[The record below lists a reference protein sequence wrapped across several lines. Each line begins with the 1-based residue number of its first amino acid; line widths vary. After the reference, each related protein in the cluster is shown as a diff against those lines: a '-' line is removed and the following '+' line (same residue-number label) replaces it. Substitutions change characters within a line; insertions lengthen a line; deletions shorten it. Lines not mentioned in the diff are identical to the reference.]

1 MTTLPPTQNQTPLPA
16 QWRLLRH
23 PAARGAHNMAV
34 DAAILEMVVEGKS
47 PPTLRFYDWEPAC
60 LSLGFAQHYA
70 DIDLAAQAARGWDV
84 VRRPTGGRA
93 ILHTDELTYSVIGA
107 SDEPRLA
114 GGVLESYKRL
124 SEGLMAA
131 LKLLG
136 LPVERQPMHE
146 GPGLGDADN
155 PVCFEVPSDYEITLH
170 GKKIIGSAQARRKG
184 GVLQHGSLPLFG
196 DIGRITEILTYPSTE
211 RQQQSAERVRARAA
225 TVEEGLGRRV
235 SFDTAAEAFIQAFAE
250 TLNIEFIEGE
260 LSADEHAATERWLA
274 ERYANPAWTERA

>member
-1 MTTLPPTQNQTPLPA
+1 MLPNLPSA

-34 DAAILEMVVEGKS
+34 DAAILEGVVEGTS
-47 PPTLRFYDWEPAC
+47 PPTLRFYDWDPAC
-60 LSLGFAQHYA
+60 LSLGFAQRFDDVDEEA
-70 DIDLAAQAARGWDV
+70 RAARGWDV

-93 ILHTDELTYSVIGA
+93 ILHTDELTYSVIGPNN
-107 SDEPRLA
+107 EPRLV

-124 SEGLMAA
+124 SDALMQA

-136 LPVERQPMHE
+136 LPVEQQPMHVGIAE
-146 GPGLGDADN
+146 GNGAGEEDN
-155 PVCFEVPSDYEITLH
+155 PVCFEVPSDYEITMH

-184 GVLQHGSLPLFG
+184 GVLQHGSLPLVG
-196 DIGRITEILTYPSTE
+196 DIARITEILHYPSEE
-211 RQQQSAERVRARAA
+211 RRHLAAERVRARAA

-235 SFDTAAEAFIQAFAE
+235 SIEEAANAFRRGFSE

-260 LSADEHAATERWLA
+260 LTQEEQAATERWLA
-274 ERYANPAWTERA
+274 ARYAAPEWTQRS

>member
-1 MTTLPPTQNQTPLPA
+1 MEDLPRA

-23 PAARGAHNMAV
+23 GPARGAYNMAV
-34 DAAILEMVVEGKS
+34 DAAILELVNEGKS
-47 PPTLRFYDWEPAC
+47 QPTLRFYDWDPAC
-60 LSLGFAQHYA
+60 LSLGFAQSYS
-70 DIDLAAQAARGWDV
+70 DIDEDARAKRGWDV

-124 SEGLMAA
+124 SEGLMHS

-136 LPVERQPMHE
+136 LPVERQPMREHNGFGE
-146 GPGLGDADN
+146 LDN

-170 GKKIIGSAQARRKG
+170 SKKIIGSAQARRKG

-196 DIGRITEILTYPSTE
+196 DIGRITEILRYPSAE
-211 RQQQSAERVRARAA
+211 RQQESANRVRARAA
-225 TVEEGLGRRV
+225 TVEEGLGRKV
-235 SFDTAAEAFIQAFAE
+235 SFAEAQDAFIRGFAE
-250 TLNIEFIEGE
+250 TLNIDFVEGE
-260 LSADEHAATERWLA
+260 LTDEERVATERWLG
-274 ERYANPAWTERA
+274 ERYAAPAWTQRS